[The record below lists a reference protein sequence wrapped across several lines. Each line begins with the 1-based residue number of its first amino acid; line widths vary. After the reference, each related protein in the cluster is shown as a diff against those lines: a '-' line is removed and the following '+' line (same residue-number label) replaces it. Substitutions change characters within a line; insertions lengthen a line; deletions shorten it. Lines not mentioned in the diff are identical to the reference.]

1 MRYYKVD
8 VEMTNGFK
16 YSYTCNGRMLSGMKQ
31 ASTCWWTK
39 SIESQEISEKE
50 HIEFNQATFEVDK
63 KSDEILRKAIKRSS
77 KVVHPGKLKS
87 DSATNQTVNKSES
100 DKTKKPTKLDS
111 DSATT
116 SETKRKPR
124 MASLEDFFGDDDDRT
139 DRPSIPTKKTSRNQ
153 KADTVKKVRARRS
166 T

>member
-16 YSYTCNGRMLSGMKQ
+16 YSYTCNARMLSGMKQ

-50 HIEFNQATFEVDK
+50 HIEFNHATFEVDK

-87 DSATNQTVNKSES
+87 DSATNQTVNKSEN

-111 DSATT
+111 DSTTT
-116 SETKRKPR
+116 SETKRKPK
-124 MASLEDFFGDDDDRT
+124 MASLEDFFGEEIE
-139 DRPSIPTKKTSRNQ
+139 RPSIPPKKTGRNS
-153 KADTVKKVRARRS
+153 KTDTVKKVRARRS

>member
-1 MRYYKVD
+1 MKYYKVD

-50 HIEFNQATFEVDK
+50 HIEFNHATFELEPVK
-63 KSDEILRKAIKRSS
+63 TTKPK
-77 KVVHPGKLKS
+77 
-87 DSATNQTVNKSES
+87 VNKSEN

-111 DSATT
+111 KKTT
-116 SETKRKPR
+116 SPK
-124 MASLEDFFGDDDDRT
+124 MASLEDFFGEEIE
-139 DRPSIPTKKTSRNQ
+139 RPSIPPKKTGRNQ

>member
-16 YSYTCNGRMLSGMKQ
+16 YSYTCNARMLSGMKQ

-50 HIEFNQATFEVDK
+50 HIEFNHATFDVDK
-63 KSDEILRKAIKRSS
+63 KTDEILRKAVKRSS
-77 KVVHPGKLKS
+77 KVVHPGILKS
-87 DSATNQTVNKSES
+87 DSATKETVKKSES

-111 DSATT
+111 GKTT
-116 SETKRKPR
+116 SAKASKLK
-124 MASLEDFFGDDDDRT
+124 MASLEDFFGEEIE
-139 DRPSIPTKKTSRNQ
+139 RPCIPPKKTGRNS
-153 KADTVKKVRARRS
+153 KTDTIKKVRARRS